1 METNSPTFQEALGEM
16 FLNTFSFPS
25 WRKGS
30 FRPKMVGTKNM
41 VQRIE
46 LEGKD
51 GQNSIVVVSP
61 SSFSAHSSTFSQ
73 GVCAIRASNSDREH
87 MKM

>member
-1 METNSPTFQEALGEM
+1 
-16 FLNTFSFPS
+16 
-25 WRKGS
+25 
-30 FRPKMVGTKNM
+30 MVGTKNM